1 MRTKKTFRNVIISV
15 INNILNIIVSLF
27 VQKIFLNTLGES
39 YLGLNGI
46 FSNVLS
52 ILAVAELG
60 IGTAI
65 IYKMYKPIDEKDE
78 ESISKLMN
86 FYKRCYTIIIAVMT
100 LIILLIIPFL
110 KTILGD
116 ISQIKENVYLLYLI
130 FSLDIIASYML
141 AYKKSILFADQ
152 KEYISTLIH
161 IGYLVIMNS
170 LQIAFLIHTKNYI
183 IFLIIKLSCRIIEN
197 IVVNYIV
204 NKKYNFLRKYKN
216 VKLNTDDKKDIIQ
229 KVRSLFVHKLAGFV
243 VTGTDT
249 ILISYLLGGLVTVG
263 YYSNYTLIIA
273 SVTTVFNQVF
283 ISMTSSIGNLLVKED
298 KNRKLEVFNK
308 IQFLNFWIFT
318 FASICIFCIIESFIT
333 VWIGDK
339 YILSKFV
346 LISLVLNF
354 FMQGM
359 RRTMMSFKEAA
370 GIFYEDRFIPII
382 ESIIN
387 LVASIIF
394 LKIFGL
400 PGVALGTITSTLIVF
415 LYSYPKYV
423 YKSIFEKSGFYY
435 IRDIAIYL
443 VIACI
448 SLLVTYEITNLFT
461 VSNMY
466 FKIIVNALICIFVP
480 NLIIYIIFRKNEY
493 YQYYIDLI
501 KNTLRKII
509 KRNKTIC

>member
-1 MRTKKTFRNVIISV
+1 MVNKMRTKKSFRNVTISV
-15 INNILNIIVSLF
+15 INNILNIIISLF
-27 VQKIFLNTLGES
+27 AQKVFLNTLGEA
-39 YLGLNGI
+39 YLGLNGV

-65 IYKMYKPIDEKDE
+65 IYKMYKPIDENDE
-78 ESISKLMN
+78 KSISKLMN
-86 FYKRCYTIIIAVMT
+86 FYKKCYTIIIAIMT
-100 LIILLIIPFL
+100 IIIVLIVPFL
-110 KTILGD
+110 EIILGD
-116 ISQIKENVYLLYLI
+116 ISQIHENVYVLYFL

-161 IGYLVIMNS
+161 IGYLIIMNS
-170 LQIAFLIHTKNYI
+170 LQIAFLIYTKNYI
-183 IFLIIKLSCRIIEN
+183 IYLIIKLVCRILEN
-197 IVVNYIV
+197 IVVSYIV
-204 NKKYNFLRKYKN
+204 NKKYHFLKKYKDI
-216 VKLNTDDKKDIIQ
+216 KLDTIEKKDII
-229 KVRSLFVHKLAGFV
+229 KRVKSLFVHKIAGFI

-249 ILISYLLGGLVTVG
+249 ILISYFLGGLVTVG

-283 ISMTSSIGNLLVKED
+283 ISMTSSIGNLLVKE
-298 KNRKLEVFNK
+298 KAAKRLEVFNK

-318 FASICIFCIIESFIT
+318 FASISIFCIIEPFIT

-346 LISLVLNF
+346 LICLVFNF

-423 YKSIFEKSGFYY
+423 YKTLFDKSGWYY
-435 IRDIAIYL
+435 IRDIFMY
-443 VIACI
+443 VIIASI
-448 SLLVTYEITNLFT
+448 SLFITYEITNFI
-461 VSNMY
+461 VISNVY
-466 FKIIVNALICIFVP
+466 LKIIVNAGICILIP
-480 NLIIYIIFRKNEY
+480 NIMVYIIFRKNEFYKY
-493 YQYYIDLI
+493 YL
-501 KNTLRKII
+501 NLLRTTLKKI
-509 KRNKTIC
+509 RS